1 LQRICRDRIVTDQGG
16 QKTVPTHKSD
26 LKTNP
31 PTSECAKSDKQFTFA
46 LAGNANVGK
55 SVIFNQL
62 TGSNQIIGNWPGK
75 TVDRA
80 EGTLSFEGHE
90 IKVIDL
96 PGIYS
101 FSTFSMEEIVSRDY
115 IALEKPDA
123 VINIVDASVLERNLF
138 FTLQLLEMNAP
149 LVLVLNQVDVAK
161 NKGIIINKD
170 KLSTLLG
177 IPVVFATA
185 TRGEG
190 IYEAVEEAVK
200 VAISKPKSKPLKY
213 RKNLEEPIEK
223 LQSLIEKENLN
234 LGYPARW
241 VAIKLLEGD
250 MEITQLVAEKSKTIS
265 LQSKL
270 LAGELENRC
279 QEKCFSIIASER
291 YALANSLVAAS
302 LKQDEIQRS
311 FTDKLDWFATHRIFG
326 YVTALGVIGG
336 LLLWTFFIGNG
347 LSDLISK
354 GLNLIQP
361 INPELSMSAPLLS
374 IILNGFWGGFNAGLT
389 LIIPF
394 VIPFY
399 LLLAFIEDSGLLT
412 RVAFMMDSAMHKI
425 GLHGKALI
433 PIILGYGCSVPAIH
447 SCKIMET
454 RRERLLAA
462 FAITFAPCSART
474 IVLFGM
480 VGLFVG
486 IHWALLLYVVNL
498 AIIFAMGRIAM
509 KAVPGKSTG
518 LIMEMSSFKRPSL
531 KVVLKQ
537 TWTRTKSIIYVV
549 FPIYIAGSA
558 LIQVLYIYDI
568 LTPIGNALYPLT
580 VLWLGLPAFAG
591 VLLLLGAVRKELII
605 LGAVAILGTTN
616 LLTGFA
622 PVQLVVMALV
632 AMLYIPCVSTMAI
645 LGKEFG
651 WKSAALISLANIGT
665 ALIIGGIAFQIL
677 NFFT

>member
-1 LQRICRDRIVTDQGG
+1 MTPPIPSDVNS
-16 QKTVPTHKSD
+16 KNSD
-26 LKTNP
+26 L
-31 PTSECAKSDKQFTFA
+31 TSEATKKTGDPFTFA
-46 LAGNANVGK
+46 LTGNANVGK

-80 EGTLSFEGHE
+80 EGTLHFEGRD

-115 IALEKPDA
+115 IALEHPDA
-123 VINIVDASVLERNLF
+123 VINVVDASVLERNLF

-149 LVLVLNQVDVAK
+149 LVLVLNQIDIAK
-161 NKGIIINKD
+161 NKGILINKD
-170 KLSTLLG
+170 QLSDILG
-177 IPVVFATA
+177 VPVVFATA

-190 IYEAVEEAVK
+190 IYEAVKEAVK
-200 VAISKPKSKPLKY
+200 IATDKPASKPLRY
-213 RKNLEEPIEK
+213 RKDLEEQIEK
-223 LQSLIEKENLN
+223 LEDIIEKENLN
-234 LGYPARW
+234 LGYPSRW
-241 VAIKLLEGD
+241 IAIKLLEGD
-250 MEITQLVAEKSKTIS
+250 TEIAKLIDAKSKNV
-265 LQSKL
+265 LRQSKL
-270 LAGELENRC
+270 ITAEFEKNC
-279 QEKCFSIIASER
+279 QEKCFSLIASER
-291 YALANSLVAAS
+291 YALANSIVSSALH
-302 LKQDEIQRS
+302 QDEIWHP
-311 FTDKLDWFATHRIFG
+311 FTDKLDWFTTHRILG
-326 YVTALGVIGG
+326 YVAAFAVIGG
-336 LLLWTFFIGNG
+336 LLLWTFFIGTT
-347 LSDLISK
+347 LSNFISQ
-354 GLNLIQP
+354 GLNLIHP
-361 INPELSMSAPLLS
+361 INPEWSTSAPLLS
-374 IILNGFWGGFNAGLT
+374 VILNGLWGGFDAGLT

-433 PIILGYGCSVPAIH
+433 PIILGYGCSVPAIQ

-486 IHWALLLYVVNL
+486 IPWALLLYVVNL

-509 KAVPGKSTG
+509 KTVPGKSTG

-531 KVVLKQ
+531 KIALKQ
-537 TWTRTKSIIYVV
+537 TWTRTKSLIYVV
-549 FPIYIAGSA
+549 FPIYIIGSA
-558 LIQVLYIYDI
+558 LIQALYVYDI
-568 LTPIGNALYPLT
+568 LSPISNALYPLT

-622 PVQLVVMALV
+622 PLQLVVMALV
-632 AMLYIPCVSTMAI
+632 AMLYIPCVSTMAM

-651 WKSAALISLANIGT
+651 WKTATIISLANIGT
-665 ALIIGGIAFQIL
+665 ALIIGGITFQLL
-677 NFFT
+677 NLFL

>member
-1 LQRICRDRIVTDQGG
+1 MSCHPSSNSKGKPLSGKNG
-16 QKTVPTHKSD
+16 NGKH
-26 LKTNP
+26 L
-31 PTSECAKSDKQFTFA
+31 TFA

-80 EGTLSFEGHE
+80 EGTLSFEGNE
-90 IKVIDL
+90 IKIIDL

-101 FSTFSMEEIVSRDY
+101 FSTFSMEELVSRDY

-123 VINIVDASVLERNLF
+123 VINVVDASVLERNLF
-138 FTLQLLEMNAP
+138 FTLQLMEMQAP
-149 LVLVLNQVDVAK
+149 MVLCLNQVDVAK
-161 NKGIIINKD
+161 SKGMIID
-170 KLSTLLG
+170 KEKLQASLG

-190 IYEAVEEAVK
+190 IYELVGEAVK
-200 VAISKPKSKPLKY
+200 VATHKHKAKHLKY
-213 RKNLEEPIEK
+213 RKELEDKIEQ
-223 LQSLIEKENLN
+223 LRRIIEKENIGLQ
-234 LGYPARW
+234 YPARW
-241 VAIKLLEGD
+241 LAIKLLEGD
-250 MEITQLVAEKSKTIS
+250 TEITKIVVTKSQVVIESAKVVA
-265 LQSKL
+265 Q
-270 LAGELENRC
+270 ELRTSC
-279 QEKCFSIIASER
+279 QEQCFSVIASER
-291 YALANSLVAAS
+291 YALASQIAAS
-302 LKQDEIQRS
+302 AIQQNEIWTTFS
-311 FTDKLDWFATHRIFG
+311 DKLEWVTTHRILG
-326 YVTALGVIGG
+326 YVTSIGVIAG
-336 LLLWTFFIGNG
+336 LLLWTFFVGNG
-347 LSDLISK
+347 LSTLISN
-354 GLNLIQP
+354 GLSIIKPVDPALSASQP
-361 INPELSMSAPLLS
+361 ILS
-374 IILNGFWGGFNAGLT
+374 IILNGVWGGFNAGLT

-399 LLLAFIEDSGLLT
+399 LLLAIVEDSGILT

-447 SCKIMET
+447 ACKIMET

-486 IHWALLLYVVNL
+486 IQWALLLYIVDI
-498 AIIFAMGRIAM
+498 AIIFVLGRVAM

-518 LIMEMSSFKRPSL
+518 LIMEMSSFKMPSA

-537 TWTRTKSIIYVV
+537 TWGRTKSIIYIV
-549 FPIYIAGSA
+549 FPIYIVGSA
-558 LIQVLYIYDI
+558 LVQALYVFNV
-568 LTPIGNALYPLT
+568 LTPISNALSPLT
-580 VLWLGLPAFAG
+580 VTWLGLPVAAG
-591 VLLLLGAVRKELII
+591 ILLILGVVRKELII
-605 LGAVAILGTTN
+605 LGAVAIFGSTN
-616 LLTGFA
+616 LGLFFT
-622 PVQLVVMALV
+622 PVQLVVIALV

-651 WKSAALISLANIGT
+651 WKATAIITVANVSAALL
-665 ALIIGGIAFQIL
+665 IGGIAFRLLTLFLQV
-677 NFFT
+677 F

>member
-1 LQRICRDRIVTDQGG
+1 MSC
-16 QKTVPTHKSD
+16 HSD
-26 LKTNP
+26 PKGNSKASTGKNGKNGKHL
-31 PTSECAKSDKQFTFA
+31 TFA

-80 EGTLSFEGHE
+80 EGTLSFEGYE

-101 FSTFSMEEIVSRDY
+101 FSTFSMEELVSRDY

-123 VINIVDASVLERNLF
+123 VINVVDASVLERNLF
-138 FTLQLLEMNAP
+138 FTLQLLEMQAP
-149 LVLVLNQVDVAK
+149 LVLCLNQVDMAK
-161 NKGIIINKD
+161 SKGMIINKE
-170 KLSTLLG
+170 KLEETLG

-190 IYEAVEEAVK
+190 IYEAAREAVK
-200 VAISKPKSKPLKY
+200 VATHKPKPKHLKY
-213 RKNLEEPIEK
+213 RKELEEHIEK
-223 LQSLIEKENLN
+223 LQQIIDKENLQ
-234 LGYPARW
+234 LQYPSRW
-241 VAIKLLEGD
+241 LAIKLLEGD
-250 MEITQLVAEKSKTIS
+250 SEITKIVAEKSKAVAESAKAIA
-265 LQSKL
+265 Q
-270 LAGELENRC
+270 ELSSSC
-279 QEKCFSIIASER
+279 QEQCFTVIASER
-291 YALANSLVAAS
+291 YALASSIAAS
-302 LKQDEIQRS
+302 ALQQSEIWNTFS
-311 FTDKLDWFATHRIFG
+311 DKLEWLTTHRILG
-326 YVTALGVIGG
+326 YFTSIGVIAG
-336 LLLWTFFIGNG
+336 LLLWTFFVGNG
-347 LSDLISK
+347 LSSLISS
-354 GLNLIQP
+354 GLSLIKPVDPALSASQP
-361 INPELSMSAPLLS
+361 ILS
-374 IILNGFWGGFNAGLT
+374 IILNGVWGGFNAGLT

-399 LLLAFIEDSGLLT
+399 ILLAVVEDSGILT

-486 IHWALLLYVVNL
+486 VQWALLLYVVDI
-498 AIIFAMGRIAM
+498 AIIFLLGRIAM

-518 LIMEMSSFKRPSL
+518 LIMEMSSFKMPSL
-531 KVVLKQ
+531 KAVLKQ

-549 FPIYIAGSA
+549 FPIYIVGSA
-558 LIQVLYIYDI
+558 LVQALYVYNV
-568 LTPIGNALYPLT
+568 LTPISNALSPLT
-580 VLWLGLPAFAG
+580 VMWLGLPVAAG
-591 VLLLLGAVRKELII
+591 ILLILGVVRKELII
-605 LGAVAILGTTN
+605 LGAVAIFGSTN
-616 LLTGFA
+616 LGLFFT

-651 WKSAALISLANIGT
+651 WKAATIISLANIGA
-665 ALIIGGIAFQIL
+665 ALLIGGLAFRL
-677 NFFT
+677 LSLFL